1 MPEILKIS
9 ADRSEEDVITS
20 AAAIISRGGVI
31 AYPTETIYGLGADA
45 TNEQAIR
52 RIFEIKGRDFANP
65 ISVIIGNP
73 RDIYPLVREVT
84 DTAQKL
90 METFWPGP
98 LTIVFKSADGVL
110 PLITA
115 NTGKIGIRL
124 TSHEVARQIA
134 AKTGKPL
141 TATSANLSGAQEC
154 ASASEVAVQLGDK
167 IDAIIDLGNTSGTI
181 GSTIID
187 ITCAPLAILREGAI
201 SRKTIEKYLNT
212 SLKILLK

>member
-1 MPEILKIS
+1 MPEILKVS

-20 AAAIISRGGVI
+20 AAAVISRGGVI

-90 METFWPGP
+90 MDTFWPGP
-98 LTIVFKSADGVL
+98 LTIVFKSADGVS

-115 NTGKIGIRL
+115 STGKIGIRL

-167 IDAIIDLGNTSGTI
+167 IDAIIDLG
-181 GSTIID
+181 
-187 ITCAPLAILREGAI
+187 
-201 SRKTIEKYLNT
+201 
-212 SLKILLK
+212 